1 MINFLKKYVCIDLI
15 LFFTINEG
23 KKYSINQVS
32 RLLRI
37 ALGSSK
43 TMCSALEQEDFLT
56 KEIIGKSHLYSLNPN
71 NLNAILLKK
80 IAFPYIL
87 NSQKVTEFFKKQ
99 KENIISGYLF
109 GSCAN
114 GTYDAKSD
122 IDLFILSTNKLDKTN
137 QYDIQKY
144 IESFFY
150 GREIQLSIYSLS
162 EFKKL
167 KNNPFLK
174 EIKKG
179 IKIYG
184 EDI

>member
-1 MINFLKKYVCIDLI
+1 
-15 LFFTINEG
+15 
-23 KKYSINQVS
+23 
-32 RLLRI
+32 
-37 ALGSSK
+37 
-43 TMCSALEQEDFLT
+43 MCSALEQEDFLT

-71 NLNAILLKK
+71 NLNAILMKK
-80 IAFPYIL
+80 IAFSYML
-87 NSQKVTEFFKKQ
+87 DSQEITDFLKKQ
-99 KENIISGYLF
+99 KENIISCYLY

-122 IDLFILSTNKLDKTN
+122 IDIFILSTNKIDNNK

-144 IESFFY
+144 FISFFY
-150 GREIQLSIYSLS
+150 GREIQLSIYSVS

-184 EDI
+184 ENI